1 MDEKMD
7 NGRIR
12 IENYKGVVYCEW
24 YLDTEYTAEDGQSM
38 IDEIQKNFTPP
49 ANIILKKAGSY
60 SFNVDGQLML
70 MNKVEEFG
78 NFIYV
83 VDNAT
88 KRASAEYAVST
99 YMKQYNSRV
108 AVSKEEAYMML
119 MDC

>member
-1 MDEKMD
+1 MD
-7 NGRIR
+7 NGRLR

-24 YLDTEYTAEDGQSM
+24 YLDTEYTAEDVKSM

-49 ANIILKKAGSY
+49 VDIILKKAGSY
-60 SFNVDGQLML
+60 SFDVNGQLML
-70 MNKVEEFG
+70 KNKVEEFR

-83 VDNAT
+83 VDNVT
-88 KRASAEYAVST
+88 KRASAKYAIST
-99 YMKQYNSRV
+99 YMKQYNSRI